1 MSPCWAQGDCTWSLP
16 RSARSSMHGLWLS
29 WRYLPDPVGSTL
41 QQTGQGPDTALS
53 IRSDYY
59 YNSLILSPWPSTTGV
74 LVFPL
79 TPHAW
84 LLVLPLTLP
93 WLLVLRLAFPWLL
106 VFPLTLSW
114 LLVLRLALPWLLGF
128 PLSNSLVAT
137 GAPSRSP
144 MTTGAPSHSHM
155 PTDAPSHSHVN
166 FKA

>member
-1 MSPCWAQGDCTWSLP
+1 MLSTRRLHLKLAQVCKILHAWSVTFLKI
-16 RSARSSMHGLWLS
+16 SSRSSWQHTPADWLGPRHCLVHSLGL
-29 WRYLPDPVGSTL
+29 TI
-41 QQTGQGPDTALS
+41 TTTH
-53 IRSDYY
+53 
-59 YNSLILSPWPSTTGV
+59 LSPWPSTTGV

-79 TPHAW
+79 TPYAW

-106 VFPLTLSW
+106 VFPLTLPW
-114 LLVLRLALPWLLGF
+114 LLVLRLALPWLLEF

-137 GAPSRSP
+137 GAPSCSP
-144 MTTGAPSHSHM
+144 MATGAPSHSHM